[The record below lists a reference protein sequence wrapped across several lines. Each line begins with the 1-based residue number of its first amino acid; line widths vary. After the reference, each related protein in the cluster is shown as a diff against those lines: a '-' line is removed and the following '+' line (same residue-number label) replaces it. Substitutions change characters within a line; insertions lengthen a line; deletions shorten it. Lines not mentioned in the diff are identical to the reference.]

1 MNAARDNIFDSS
13 PLSAFC
19 AVGRL
24 DLLEARFSGRAQW
37 AIEVYD
43 EIARGVPDTPVLS
56 DVLTASWL
64 PEAIR
69 SLAVDEIE
77 RLRLAL
83 GGKARDRRHL
93 GEAASIV
100 IATAQG
106 YVVVLD
112 DRDATRLAQA
122 RGVGTTSTVAILR
135 EFVHAGVLTA
145 NDAQDLL
152 YAMIDDHGRRL
163 PRLGIGDL
171 S

>member
-1 MNAARDNIFDSS
+1 MNALLGDIFDSS

-19 AVGRL
+19 VVGRL
-24 DLLEARFSGRAQW
+24 DLLAARFTGRAQW
-37 AIEVYD
+37 TIEVYD

-56 DVLTASWL
+56 DVLTASFL
-64 PEAIR
+64 PEPIR

-83 GGKARDRRHL
+83 GGKAQDRRHR
-93 GEAASIV
+93 GEAATIV
-100 IATAQG
+100 VATAQG
-106 YVVVLD
+106 YTVVLD

-122 RGVGTTSTVAILR
+122 RGLGTTSTVPILR
-135 EFVHAGVLTA
+135 ECVQVGLLSA
-145 NDAQDLL
+145 NEAHDLL

-163 PRLGIGDL
+163 PRVGIGDL